1 MNILVFR
8 SMRHL
13 DAISFDLI
21 NKTVQSMVER
31 VTKKRKVQ
39 KYIRIFCISFMCLVL
54 ILTMLRLTK
63 KVIRIGNAYSFSF
76 SNELLINENHNV
88 HDDNVDEIV
97 YFENLQSL
105 SISNTNI
112 TKMDF
117 LMKLD
122 ELEFLNVVCSA
133 ECPVINIP
141 SLKYNKNLE
150 YVSLINVEIENLDIF
165 AELEKIEML
174 TIAPINTEIYDIS
187 GIKNL
192 HKLRYLSLNRVKC
205 QNLSIIFEM
214 SDLEY
219 LKINNGVLTQEEIEA
234 LEKKGVEVRIS

>member
-1 MNILVFR
+1 
-8 SMRHL
+8 
-13 DAISFDLI
+13 
-21 NKTVQSMVER
+21 MVKNMIKR
-31 VTKKRKVQ
+31 VPKKGKVQ
-39 KYIRIFCISFMCLVL
+39 KNTRIFCVAFMCLVL

-63 KVIRIGNAYSFSF
+63 IIVKIGNSYSFSF
-76 SNELLINENHNV
+76 FDELFINENHNAN
-88 HDDNVDEIV
+88 DDNVNEIV

-105 SISNTNI
+105 SISNTTI

-117 LMKLD
+117 LMKLN

-133 ECPVINIP
+133 EYPITNIP
-141 SLKYNKNLE
+141 SLKHNKNLE
-150 YVSLINVEIENLDIF
+150 YVSLINVEIEDLNIF
-165 AELEKIEML
+165 TELENIEML

-192 HKLRYLSLNRVKC
+192 HKLRYLSLDGVKC

-219 LKINNGVLTQEEIEA
+219 LKINNGVLTKEEIET
-234 LEKKGVEVRIS
+234 LENKGVEVRIS